1 MMMQIQKRVYEILGQ
16 AQGGDRVSRF
26 VDRFLTI
33 LIVSNVL
40 AVSLESVE
48 SIGSAFRLE
57 FAVFEIFS
65 VIIFGSEYILRLWS
79 AAAKEDSAYKSSFGK
94 RIEYILS
101 FNGLVDLAA
110 ILPSLISMFIGSSDL
125 RWIRVVRLLRLL
137 KMSNYS
143 TALEDLGSAI
153 YEERR
158 SFLAALY
165 LFTLALFIASAL
177 MYVLEHQAQPK
188 AFASIPESMW
198 WALITLTT
206 VGYGDVSP
214 ITPLG
219 KMVGALTA
227 LIGVCTVALLTGI
240 IASAFTSQIEKR
252 KVLMKAEIAAAFS
265 DGIIMDAELK
275 KIEDMRRRFNMNED
289 HIAAIIEI
297 ISDGKKR

>member
-1 MMMQIQKRVYEILGQ
+1 MQIQKRVYEILGQ
-16 AQGGDRVSRF
+16 AQNGDKVSSF

-33 LIVSNVL
+33 LIITNVL

-48 SIGSAFRLE
+48 TIGSAFRQE
-57 FAVFEIFS
+57 FAAFEMFSIIVF
-65 VIIFGSEYILRLWS
+65 GTEYILRLWS
-79 AAAKEDSAYKSSFGK
+79 AVAKEDSAHKTPFGK

-110 ILPSLISMFIGSSDL
+110 LLPSLISMFVGSADL
-125 RWIRVVRLLRLL
+125 RWIRVVRILRLL

-153 YEERR
+153 YEERQ

-177 MYVLEHQAQPK
+177 MYVLEHQAQPD

-214 ITPLG
+214 ITTLG

-252 KVLMKAEIAAAFS
+252 KALMEAEIAAAFS
-265 DGIIMDAELK
+265 DGIITDNEMQ
-275 KIEDMRRRFNMNED
+275 KIEEMRRRFNMNEA
-289 HIAAIIEI
+289 HVAAIIEI
-297 ISDGKKR
+297 ITDGKK

>member
-1 MMMQIQKRVYEILGQ
+1 MVMQIQKRVYEILGQ
-16 AQGGDRVSRF
+16 AQNGDKVSSF

-33 LIVSNVL
+33 LIITNVL

-48 SIGSAFRLE
+48 TIGSAFRQE
-57 FAVFEIFS
+57 FAAFEMFSIIVF
-65 VIIFGSEYILRLWS
+65 GTEYILRLWS
-79 AAAKEDSAYKSSFGK
+79 AVAKEDSAHKTHFGK

-110 ILPSLISMFIGSSDL
+110 LLPSLISMFVGSADL
-125 RWIRVVRLLRLL
+125 RWIRVVRILRLL

-153 YEERR
+153 YEERQ

-177 MYVLEHQAQPK
+177 MYVLEHQAQPE

-214 ITPLG
+214 ITTLG

-252 KVLMKAEIAAAFS
+252 KALMEAEIAAAFS
-265 DGIIMDAELK
+265 DGIITDNEMQ
-275 KIEDMRRRFNMNED
+275 KIEEMRRRFNMNEA
-289 HIAAIIEI
+289 HVAAIIEI
-297 ISDGKKR
+297 ITDGKK

>member
-1 MMMQIQKRVYEILGQ
+1 MQIQKRVYEILGQ
-16 AQGGDRVSRF
+16 AQNGDKVSSF

-33 LIVSNVL
+33 LIITNVL

-48 SIGSAFRLE
+48 TIGSAFRQE
-57 FAVFEIFS
+57 FAAFEMFSIIVF
-65 VIIFGSEYILRLWS
+65 GTEYILRLWS
-79 AAAKEDSAYKSSFGK
+79 AVAKEDSAHKTPFGK

-110 ILPSLISMFIGSSDL
+110 LLPSLISMFVGSADL
-125 RWIRVVRLLRLL
+125 RWIRVVRILRLL

-153 YEERR
+153 YEERQ

-177 MYVLEHQAQPK
+177 MYVLEHQAQPE

-214 ITPLG
+214 ITTLG

-227 LIGVCTVALLTGI
+227 LIGVGTVALLTGI

-252 KVLMKAEIAAAFS
+252 KALMEAEIAAAFS
-265 DGIIMDAELK
+265 DGIITDNEMQ
-275 KIEDMRRRFNMNED
+275 KIEEMRRRFNMNEA
-289 HIAAIIEI
+289 HVAAIIEI
-297 ISDGKKR
+297 ITDGKK

>member
-1 MMMQIQKRVYEILGQ
+1 MQIQKRVYEILGQ
-16 AQGGDRVSRF
+16 AQNGDKVSSF

-33 LIVSNVL
+33 LIITNVL

-48 SIGSAFRLE
+48 TIGSAFRQE
-57 FAVFEIFS
+57 FAAFEMFSIIVF
-65 VIIFGSEYILRLWS
+65 GTEYILRLWS
-79 AAAKEDSAYKSSFGK
+79 AVAKENSAHKTPFGK

-110 ILPSLISMFIGSSDL
+110 LLPSLISMFVGSADL
-125 RWIRVVRLLRLL
+125 RWIRVVRILRLL

-153 YEERR
+153 YEERQ

-177 MYVLEHQAQPK
+177 MYVLEHQAQPE

-214 ITPLG
+214 ITTLG

-252 KVLMKAEIAAAFS
+252 KALMEAEIAAAFS
-265 DGIIMDAELK
+265 DGIITDNEMQ
-275 KIEDMRRRFNMNED
+275 KIEEMRRRFNMNED
-289 HIAAIIEI
+289 HVAAIIEI
-297 ISDGKKR
+297 ITDVKK

>member
-1 MMMQIQKRVYEILGQ
+1 MVMQIQKRVYEILGQ
-16 AQGGDRVSRF
+16 AQNGDKVSSF

-33 LIVSNVL
+33 LIITNVL

-48 SIGSAFRLE
+48 TIGSAFRQE
-57 FAVFEIFS
+57 FAAFEMFSIIVF
-65 VIIFGSEYILRLWS
+65 GTEYILRLWS
-79 AAAKEDSAYKSSFGK
+79 AVAKEDSAHKTPFGK

-110 ILPSLISMFIGSSDL
+110 LLPSLISMFVGSADL
-125 RWIRVVRLLRLL
+125 RWIRVVRILRLL

-153 YEERR
+153 YEERQ

-165 LFTLALFIASAL
+165 LFTLALFIASTL
-177 MYVLEHQAQPK
+177 MYVLEHQAQPE

-214 ITPLG
+214 ITTLG

-240 IASAFTSQIEKR
+240 IASAFTNQIEKH
-252 KVLMKAEIAAAFS
+252 KALMEAEIAAAFS
-265 DGIIMDAELK
+265 DGIITDNEMQ
-275 KIEDMRRRFNMNED
+275 KIEEMRRRFNMNEA
-289 HIAAIIEI
+289 HVAAIIEI
-297 ISDGKKR
+297 ITDGKK

>member
-1 MMMQIQKRVYEILGQ
+1 MLIQKRVYEILGQ
-16 AQGGDRVSRF
+16 AQNGDKVSSF

-33 LIVSNVL
+33 LIITNVL

-48 SIGSAFRLE
+48 TIGSAFRQE
-57 FAVFEIFS
+57 FAAFEMFSIIVF
-65 VIIFGSEYILRLWS
+65 GTEYILRLWS
-79 AAAKEDSAYKSSFGK
+79 AVAKEDSAHKTPFGK

-110 ILPSLISMFIGSSDL
+110 LLPSLISMFVGSADL
-125 RWIRVVRLLRLL
+125 RWIRVVRILRLL

-153 YEERR
+153 YEERQ

-177 MYVLEHQAQPK
+177 MYVLEHQAQPE

-214 ITPLG
+214 ITTLG

-252 KVLMKAEIAAAFS
+252 KALMEAEIAAAFS
-265 DGIIMDAELK
+265 DGIITDNEMQ
-275 KIEDMRRRFNMNED
+275 KIEEMRRRFNMNEA
-289 HIAAIIEI
+289 HVAAIIEI
-297 ISDGKKR
+297 IADGKK

>member
-1 MMMQIQKRVYEILGQ
+1 MQIQKRVYEILGQ
-16 AQGGDRVSRF
+16 AQNGDKVSSF

-33 LIVSNVL
+33 LIITNVL

-48 SIGSAFRLE
+48 TIGSAFRQE
-57 FAVFEIFS
+57 FAAFEMFSIIVF
-65 VIIFGSEYILRLWS
+65 GTEYILRLWS
-79 AAAKEDSAYKSSFGK
+79 AVAKEDSAHKTPFGK

-110 ILPSLISMFIGSSDL
+110 LLPSLISMFVGSADL
-125 RWIRVVRLLRLL
+125 RWIRVVRILRLL

-153 YEERR
+153 YEERQ

-177 MYVLEHQAQPK
+177 MYVLEHQAQPE

-214 ITPLG
+214 ITTLG

-252 KVLMKAEIAAAFS
+252 KALMEAEIAAAFS
-265 DGIIMDAELK
+265 DGIITDNEMQ
-275 KIEDMRRRFNMNED
+275 KIEEMRRRFNMNEE
-289 HIAAIIEI
+289 HIEAIIEI
-297 ISDGKKR
+297 ITDGKK

>member
-1 MMMQIQKRVYEILGQ
+1 MQIQKRVYEILGQ
-16 AQGGDRVSRF
+16 AQNGDKVSSF

-33 LIVSNVL
+33 LIITNVL

-48 SIGSAFRLE
+48 TIGSAFRQE
-57 FAVFEIFS
+57 FEAFEMFSIIVF
-65 VIIFGSEYILRLWS
+65 GTEYILRLWS
-79 AAAKEDSAYKSSFGK
+79 AVAKEDSAHKTPFGK

-110 ILPSLISMFIGSSDL
+110 LLPSLISMFVGSADL
-125 RWIRVVRLLRLL
+125 RWIRVVRILRLL

-153 YEERR
+153 YEERQ

-177 MYVLEHQAQPK
+177 MYVLEHQAQPE

-214 ITPLG
+214 ITTLG

-252 KVLMKAEIAAAFS
+252 KALMEAEIAAAFS
-265 DGIIMDAELK
+265 DGIITDNEMQ
-275 KIEDMRRRFNMNED
+275 KIEEMRRRFNMNEA
-289 HIAAIIEI
+289 HVAAIIEI
-297 ISDGKKR
+297 ITDGKK

>member
-1 MMMQIQKRVYEILGQ
+1 MLIQKRVYEILGQ
-16 AQGGDRVSRF
+16 AQNGDKVSSF

-33 LIVSNVL
+33 LIITNVL

-48 SIGSAFRLE
+48 TIGSAFRQE
-57 FAVFEIFS
+57 FAAFEMFSIIVF
-65 VIIFGSEYILRLWS
+65 GTEYILRLWS
-79 AAAKEDSAYKSSFGK
+79 AVAKEDSAHKTPFGK

-110 ILPSLISMFIGSSDL
+110 LLPSLISMFVGSADL
-125 RWIRVVRLLRLL
+125 RWIRVVRILRLL

-153 YEERR
+153 YEERQ

-177 MYVLEHQAQPK
+177 MYVLEHQAQPE

-214 ITPLG
+214 ITTLG

-252 KVLMKAEIAAAFS
+252 KALMEAEIAAAFS
-265 DGIIMDAELK
+265 DGIITDNEMQ
-275 KIEDMRRRFNMNED
+275 KIEEMRRRFNMNEA
-289 HIAAIIEI
+289 HVAAIIEI
-297 ISDGKKR
+297 ITDGKK

>member
-1 MMMQIQKRVYEILGQ
+1 MQIQKRVYEILGQ
-16 AQGGDRVSRF
+16 AQNGDKVSSF

-33 LIVSNVL
+33 LIITNVL

-48 SIGSAFRLE
+48 TIGSAFRQE
-57 FAVFEIFS
+57 FAAFEMFSIIVF
-65 VIIFGSEYILRLWS
+65 GTEYILRLWS
-79 AAAKEDSAYKSSFGK
+79 AVAKEDSAHKTPFGK

-110 ILPSLISMFIGSSDL
+110 LLPSLISMFVGSADL
-125 RWIRVVRLLRLL
+125 RWIRVVRILRLL

-153 YEERR
+153 YEERQ

-165 LFTLALFIASAL
+165 LFTLALFIASTL
-177 MYVLEHQAQPK
+177 MYVLEHQAQPE

-214 ITPLG
+214 ITTLG

-240 IASAFTSQIEKR
+240 IASAFTNQIEKH
-252 KVLMKAEIAAAFS
+252 KALMEAEIAAAFS
-265 DGIIMDAELK
+265 DGIITDNEMQ
-275 KIEDMRRRFNMNED
+275 KIEEMRRRFNMNEA
-289 HIAAIIEI
+289 HVAAIIEI
-297 ISDGKKR
+297 ITDGKK

>member
-1 MMMQIQKRVYEILGQ
+1 MQIQKRVYEILGQ
-16 AQGGDRVSRF
+16 AQNGDKVSSF

-33 LIVSNVL
+33 LIITNVL

-48 SIGSAFRLE
+48 TIGSAFRQE
-57 FAVFEIFS
+57 FAAFEMFSIIVF
-65 VIIFGSEYILRLWS
+65 GTEYILRLWS
-79 AAAKEDSAYKSSFGK
+79 AVAKENSAHKTPFGK
-94 RIEYILS
+94 RIEYIFS

-110 ILPSLISMFIGSSDL
+110 LLPSLISMFVGSADL
-125 RWIRVVRLLRLL
+125 RWIRVVRILRLL

-153 YEERR
+153 YEERQ

-177 MYVLEHQAQPK
+177 MYVLEHQAQPE

-214 ITPLG
+214 ITTLG

-252 KVLMKAEIAAAFS
+252 KALMEAEIAAAFS
-265 DGIIMDAELK
+265 DGIITDNEMQ
-275 KIEDMRRRFNMNED
+275 KIEEMRRRFNMNEA
-289 HIAAIIEI
+289 HVAAIIEI
-297 ISDGKKR
+297 ITDGKK

>member
-1 MMMQIQKRVYEILGQ
+1 MQIQKRVYEILGQ
-16 AQGGDRVSRF
+16 AQNGDKVSSF

-33 LIVSNVL
+33 LIITNVL

-48 SIGSAFRLE
+48 TIGSAFRQE
-57 FAVFEIFS
+57 FAAFEMFSIIVF
-65 VIIFGSEYILRLWS
+65 GTEYILRLWS
-79 AAAKEDSAYKSSFGK
+79 AVAKENSAHKTPFGK

-110 ILPSLISMFIGSSDL
+110 LLPSLISMFVGSADL
-125 RWIRVVRLLRLL
+125 RWIRVVRILRLL

-153 YEERR
+153 YEERQ

-177 MYVLEHQAQPK
+177 MYVLEHQAQPE

-214 ITPLG
+214 ITTLG

-252 KVLMKAEIAAAFS
+252 KALMEAEIAAAFS
-265 DGIIMDAELK
+265 DGIITDNEMQ
-275 KIEDMRRRFNMNED
+275 KIEEMRRRFNMNEA
-289 HIAAIIEI
+289 HVAAIIEI
-297 ISDGKKR
+297 ITDGKK

>member
-1 MMMQIQKRVYEILGQ
+1 MQIQKRVYEILGQ
-16 AQGGDRVSRF
+16 AQNGDKVSRF

-33 LIVSNVL
+33 LIITNVL

-48 SIGSAFRLE
+48 TIGSAFRQE
-57 FAVFEIFS
+57 FAAFEMFSIIVF
-65 VIIFGSEYILRLWS
+65 GTEYILRLWS
-79 AAAKEDSAYKSSFGK
+79 AVAKEDSAHKTPFGK

-110 ILPSLISMFIGSSDL
+110 LLPSLISMFVGSADL
-125 RWIRVVRLLRLL
+125 RWIRVVRILRLL

-153 YEERR
+153 YEERQ

-177 MYVLEHQAQPK
+177 MYVLEHQAQPE

-214 ITPLG
+214 ITTLG

-252 KVLMKAEIAAAFS
+252 KALMEAEIAAAFS
-265 DGIIMDAELK
+265 DGIITDNEMQ
-275 KIEDMRRRFNMNED
+275 KIEEMRRRFNMNEE
-289 HIAAIIEI
+289 HIEAIIEI
-297 ISDGKKR
+297 ITDGKK

>member
-1 MMMQIQKRVYEILGQ
+1 MLIQKRVYEILGQ
-16 AQGGDRVSRF
+16 AQNGDKVSSF

-33 LIVSNVL
+33 LIITNVL

-48 SIGSAFRLE
+48 TIGSAFRQE
-57 FAVFEIFS
+57 FAAFEMFSIIVF
-65 VIIFGSEYILRLWS
+65 GTEYILRLWS
-79 AAAKEDSAYKSSFGK
+79 AVAKEDSAHKTPFGK

-110 ILPSLISMFIGSSDL
+110 LLPSLISMFVGSADL
-125 RWIRVVRLLRLL
+125 RWIRVVRILRLL

-153 YEERR
+153 YEERQ

-177 MYVLEHQAQPK
+177 MYVLEHQAQPE

-214 ITPLG
+214 ITTLG
-219 KMVGALTA
+219 KMVGAITA

-252 KVLMKAEIAAAFS
+252 KALMEAEIAAAFS
-265 DGIIMDAELK
+265 DGIITDNEMQ
-275 KIEDMRRRFNMNED
+275 KIEEMRRRFNMNEE
-289 HIAAIIEI
+289 HIEAIIEI
-297 ISDGKKR
+297 ITDGKK

>member
-1 MMMQIQKRVYEILGQ
+1 MLIQKRVYEILGQ
-16 AQGGDRVSRF
+16 AQNGDKVSSF

-33 LIVSNVL
+33 LIITNVL

-48 SIGSAFRLE
+48 TIGSAFRQE
-57 FAVFEIFS
+57 CAAFEMFSIIVF
-65 VIIFGSEYILRLWS
+65 GTEYILRLWS
-79 AAAKEDSAYKSSFGK
+79 AVAKEDSAHKTPFGK

-110 ILPSLISMFIGSSDL
+110 LLPSLISMFVGSADL
-125 RWIRVVRLLRLL
+125 RWIRVVRILRLL

-153 YEERR
+153 YEERQ

-177 MYVLEHQAQPK
+177 MYVLEHQAQPE

-214 ITPLG
+214 ITTLG

-252 KVLMKAEIAAAFS
+252 KALMEAEIAAAFS
-265 DGIIMDAELK
+265 DGIITDNEMQ
-275 KIEDMRRRFNMNED
+275 KIEEMRRRFNMNEA
-289 HIAAIIEI
+289 HVAAIIEI
-297 ISDGKKR
+297 ITDGKK

>member
-1 MMMQIQKRVYEILGQ
+1 MLIQKRVYEILVQ
-16 AQGGDRVSRF
+16 AQNGDKVSSF

-33 LIVSNVL
+33 LIITNVL

-48 SIGSAFRLE
+48 TIGSAFRQE
-57 FAVFEIFS
+57 FAAFEMFSIIVF
-65 VIIFGSEYILRLWS
+65 GTEYILRLWS
-79 AAAKEDSAYKSSFGK
+79 AVAKEDSAHKTPFGK

-110 ILPSLISMFIGSSDL
+110 LLPSLISMFVGSADL
-125 RWIRVVRLLRLL
+125 RWIRVVRILRLL

-153 YEERR
+153 YEERQ

-177 MYVLEHQAQPK
+177 MYVLEHQAQPE

-214 ITPLG
+214 ITTLG

-252 KVLMKAEIAAAFS
+252 KALMEAEIAAAFS
-265 DGIIMDAELK
+265 DGIITDNEMQ
-275 KIEDMRRRFNMNED
+275 KIEEMRRRFNMNEE
-289 HIAAIIEI
+289 HIEAIIEI
-297 ISDGKKR
+297 ITDGKK

>member
-1 MMMQIQKRVYEILGQ
+1 MKIQKRVYEILGQ
-16 AQGGDRVSRF
+16 AQNGDKVSSF

-33 LIVSNVL
+33 LIITNVL

-48 SIGSAFRLE
+48 TIGSAFRQE
-57 FAVFEIFS
+57 FAAFEMFSIIVF
-65 VIIFGSEYILRLWS
+65 GTEYILRLWS
-79 AAAKEDSAYKSSFGK
+79 AVAKEDSAHKTPFGK

-110 ILPSLISMFIGSSDL
+110 LLPSLISMFVGSADL
-125 RWIRVVRLLRLL
+125 RWIRVVRILRLL

-153 YEERR
+153 YEERQ

-177 MYVLEHQAQPK
+177 MYVLEHQAQPE

-214 ITPLG
+214 ITTLG

-252 KVLMKAEIAAAFS
+252 KALMEAEIAAAFS
-265 DGIIMDAELK
+265 DGIITDNEMQ
-275 KIEDMRRRFNMNED
+275 KIEEMRRRFNMNEA
-289 HIAAIIEI
+289 HVAAIIEI
-297 ISDGKKR
+297 ITDGKK

>member
-1 MMMQIQKRVYEILGQ
+1 MLIQKRVYEILGQ
-16 AQGGDRVSRF
+16 AQNGDKVSSY

-33 LIVSNVL
+33 LIITNVL

-48 SIGSAFRLE
+48 TIGSAFRQE
-57 FAVFEIFS
+57 FAAFEIFS
-65 VIIFGSEYILRLWS
+65 IIVFGTEYILRLWS
-79 AAAKEDSAYKSSFGK
+79 AVAKEDSAHKTPFGK

-110 ILPSLISMFIGSSDL
+110 LLPSLISMFVGSADL
-125 RWIRVVRLLRLL
+125 RWIRVVRILRLL

-153 YEERR
+153 YEERQ

-177 MYVLEHQAQPK
+177 MYVLEHQAQPE

-214 ITPLG
+214 VTTLG

-252 KVLMKAEIAAAFS
+252 KALMEAEIAAAFS
-265 DGIIMDAELK
+265 DGIITDNEMQ
-275 KIEDMRRRFNMNED
+275 KIEEMRRRFNMNEA
-289 HIAAIIEI
+289 HVAAIIEI
-297 ISDGKKR
+297 ITDGKK

>member
-1 MMMQIQKRVYEILGQ
+1 MLIQKRVYEILGQ
-16 AQGGDRVSRF
+16 AQNGDKVSSF

-33 LIVSNVL
+33 LIITNVL

-48 SIGSAFRLE
+48 TIGSAFRQE
-57 FAVFEIFS
+57 FAAFEMFSIIVF
-65 VIIFGSEYILRLWS
+65 GTEYILRLWS
-79 AAAKEDSAYKSSFGK
+79 AVAKEDSAHKTPFGK

-110 ILPSLISMFIGSSDL
+110 LLPSLISMFGGSADL
-125 RWIRVVRLLRLL
+125 RWIRVVRILRLL

-153 YEERR
+153 YEERQ

-177 MYVLEHQAQPK
+177 MYVLEHQAQPE

-214 ITPLG
+214 ITTLG

-252 KVLMKAEIAAAFS
+252 KALMEAEIAAAFS
-265 DGIIMDAELK
+265 DGIITDNEMQ
-275 KIEDMRRRFNMNED
+275 KIEEMRRRFNMNED

-297 ISDGKKR
+297 ITDGKK

>member
-1 MMMQIQKRVYEILGQ
+1 MQIQKRVYEILGQ
-16 AQGGDRVSRF
+16 AQNGDKVSSF

-33 LIVSNVL
+33 LIITNVL

-48 SIGSAFRLE
+48 TIGSAFRQE
-57 FAVFEIFS
+57 FAAFEMFSIIVF
-65 VIIFGSEYILRLWS
+65 GTEYILRLWS
-79 AAAKEDSAYKSSFGK
+79 AVAKEDSAHKTPFGK

-110 ILPSLISMFIGSSDL
+110 LLPSLISMFVGSADL
-125 RWIRVVRLLRLL
+125 RWIRVVRILRLL

-153 YEERR
+153 YEERQ

-177 MYVLEHQAQPK
+177 MYVLEHQAQPE

-214 ITPLG
+214 ITTLG

-252 KVLMKAEIAAAFS
+252 KALMEAEIAVAFS
-265 DGIIMDAELK
+265 DGIITDNEMQ
-275 KIEDMRRRFNMNED
+275 KIEEMRRRFNMNEA
-289 HIAAIIEI
+289 HVAAIIEI
-297 ISDGKKR
+297 ITDGKK

>member
-1 MMMQIQKRVYEILGQ
+1 MLIQKRVYEILGQ
-16 AQGGDRVSRF
+16 AQNGDKVSSF

-33 LIVSNVL
+33 LIITNVL

-48 SIGSAFRLE
+48 TIGSAFRQE
-57 FAVFEIFS
+57 FAAFEMFSIIVF
-65 VIIFGSEYILRLWS
+65 GTEYILRLWS
-79 AAAKEDSAYKSSFGK
+79 AVAKEDSAHKTPFGK

-110 ILPSLISMFIGSSDL
+110 LLPSLISMFVGSADL
-125 RWIRVVRLLRLL
+125 RWIRVVRILRLL

-153 YEERR
+153 YEERQ

-177 MYVLEHQAQPK
+177 MYVLEHQAQPE

-214 ITPLG
+214 ITTLG

-227 LIGVCTVALLTGI
+227 LIGVRTVALLPGI

-252 KVLMKAEIAAAFS
+252 KALMEAEIAAAFS
-265 DGIIMDAELK
+265 DGIITDNEMQ
-275 KIEDMRRRFNMNED
+275 KIEEMRRRFNMNEA
-289 HIAAIIEI
+289 HVAAIIEI
-297 ISDGKKR
+297 ITDGKK

>member
-1 MMMQIQKRVYEILGQ
+1 MQIQKRVYEILGQ
-16 AQGGDRVSRF
+16 AQNGDKVSSF

-33 LIVSNVL
+33 LIITNVL

-48 SIGSAFRLE
+48 TIGSAFRQE
-57 FAVFEIFS
+57 FAAFEMFSIIVF
-65 VIIFGSEYILRLWS
+65 GTEYILRLWS
-79 AAAKEDSAYKSSFGK
+79 AVAKEDSAHKTPFGK

-110 ILPSLISMFIGSSDL
+110 LLPSLISMFVGSADL
-125 RWIRVVRLLRLL
+125 RWIRVVRILRLL

-153 YEERR
+153 YEERQ

-177 MYVLEHQAQPK
+177 MYVLEHQAQPE

-214 ITPLG
+214 ITTLG

-252 KVLMKAEIAAAFS
+252 KALMEAEIAAAFS
-265 DGIIMDAELK
+265 DGIITDNEMQ
-275 KIEDMRRRFNMNED
+275 KIEEMRRRFNMNEA
-289 HIAAIIEI
+289 HVAAIIEI
-297 ISDGKKR
+297 ITDGKK

>member
-1 MMMQIQKRVYEILGQ
+1 MQIQKRVYEILGQ
-16 AQGGDRVSRF
+16 AQNGDKVSSF

-33 LIVSNVL
+33 LIITNVL

-48 SIGSAFRLE
+48 TIGSAFRQE
-57 FAVFEIFS
+57 FAAFEMFSIIVF
-65 VIIFGSEYILRLWS
+65 GTEYILRIWS
-79 AAAKEDSAYKSSFGK
+79 AVAKEDSTHKTPFGK

-110 ILPSLISMFIGSSDL
+110 LLPSLISMFVGSADL
-125 RWIRVVRLLRLL
+125 RWIRVVRILRLL

-153 YEERR
+153 YEERQ

-177 MYVLEHQAQPK
+177 MYVLEHQAQPE

-214 ITPLG
+214 ITTLG

-252 KVLMKAEIAAAFS
+252 KALMEAEIAAAFS
-265 DGIIMDAELK
+265 DGIITDNEMQ
-275 KIEDMRRRFNMNED
+275 KIEEMRRRFNMNEA
-289 HIAAIIEI
+289 HVAAIIEI
-297 ISDGKKR
+297 ITDGKK

>member
-1 MMMQIQKRVYEILGQ
+1 MLIQKRVYEILGQ
-16 AQGGDRVSRF
+16 AQNGDKVSSF

-33 LIVSNVL
+33 LIITNVL

-48 SIGSAFRLE
+48 TIGSAFRQE
-57 FAVFEIFS
+57 FAAFEMFSIIVF
-65 VIIFGSEYILRLWS
+65 GTEYILRLWS
-79 AAAKEDSAYKSSFGK
+79 AVAKEDSAHKTPFGK

-110 ILPSLISMFIGSSDL
+110 LLPSLISMFVGSADL
-125 RWIRVVRLLRLL
+125 RWIRVVRILRLL

-153 YEERR
+153 YEERQ

-177 MYVLEHQAQPK
+177 MYVLEHQAQPE

-214 ITPLG
+214 ITTLG

-252 KVLMKAEIAAAFS
+252 KALMEAEIAAAFS
-265 DGIIMDAELK
+265 DGIITDNEMQ
-275 KIEDMRRRFNMNED
+275 KIEEMRRRFNMNEE
-289 HIAAIIEI
+289 HIEAIIEI
-297 ISDGKKR
+297 ITDGKK

>member
-1 MMMQIQKRVYEILGQ
+1 MQIQKRVYEILGQ
-16 AQGGDRVSRF
+16 AQNGDKVSSF

-33 LIVSNVL
+33 LIITNVL

-48 SIGSAFRLE
+48 TIGSAFRQE
-57 FAVFEIFS
+57 FAAFEMFSIIVF
-65 VIIFGSEYILRLWS
+65 GTEYILRLWS
-79 AAAKEDSAYKSSFGK
+79 AVAKEDSAHKTPFGK

-110 ILPSLISMFIGSSDL
+110 LLPSLISMFVGSADL
-125 RWIRVVRLLRLL
+125 RWIRVVRILRLL

-153 YEERR
+153 YEERQ

-177 MYVLEHQAQPK
+177 MYVLEHQAQPE

-214 ITPLG
+214 ITTLG

-252 KVLMKAEIAAAFS
+252 KALMEAEIAAAFS
-265 DGIIMDAELK
+265 DGIITDNEMQ
-275 KIEDMRRRFNMNED
+275 KIEEMRRRFNMNEA
-289 HIAAIIEI
+289 HVAAIIEI
-297 ISDGKKR
+297 IADGKK

>member
-1 MMMQIQKRVYEILGQ
+1 MQIQKRVYEILGQ
-16 AQGGDRVSRF
+16 AQNGDKVSSF

-33 LIVSNVL
+33 LIITNVL

-48 SIGSAFRLE
+48 TIGSAFRQE
-57 FAVFEIFS
+57 FAAFEMFSIIVF
-65 VIIFGSEYILRLWS
+65 GTEYILRLWS
-79 AAAKEDSAYKSSFGK
+79 AVAKEDSAHKTPFGK

-110 ILPSLISMFIGSSDL
+110 LLPSLISMFVGSADL
-125 RWIRVVRLLRLL
+125 RWIRVVRILRLL

-153 YEERR
+153 YEERQ

-177 MYVLEHQAQPK
+177 MYVLEHQAQPE

-214 ITPLG
+214 ITTLG

-252 KVLMKAEIAAAFS
+252 KALMEAEIAAAFS
-265 DGIIMDAELK
+265 DGIITDNEMQ
-275 KIEDMRRRFNMNED
+275 KIEEMRQRFNMNEA
-289 HIAAIIEI
+289 HVAAIIEI
-297 ISDGKKR
+297 ITDGKK

>member
-1 MMMQIQKRVYEILGQ
+1 MQIQKRIYEILGQ
-16 AQGGDRVSRF
+16 AQNGDKVSRF

-33 LIVSNVL
+33 LIITNVL

-48 SIGSAFRLE
+48 TIGSAFRQE
-57 FAVFEIFS
+57 FAAFEMFSIIVF
-65 VIIFGSEYILRLWS
+65 GTEYILRLWS
-79 AAAKEDSAYKSSFGK
+79 AAAKEDSAYKTPFGK

-110 ILPSLISMFIGSSDL
+110 LLPSLISMFVGSADL
-125 RWIRVVRLLRLL
+125 RWIRVVRILRLL

-153 YEERR
+153 YAERQ

-177 MYVLEHQAQPK
+177 MYVLEHQAQPR

-214 ITPLG
+214 ITTLG
-219 KMVGALTA
+219 KIVGALTA

-252 KVLMKAEIAAAFS
+252 KALLEAEIAAAFS
-265 DGIIMDAELK
+265 DGIITDNEMQ
-275 KIEDMRRRFNMNED
+275 KIEEMRRRFNMNEA
-289 HIAAIIEI
+289 HVAAIIEI
-297 ISDGKKR
+297 ITDGKK

>member
-1 MMMQIQKRVYEILGQ
+1 MFSI
-16 AQGGDRVSRF
+16 
-26 VDRFLTI
+26 
-33 LIVSNVL
+33 IV
-40 AVSLESVE
+40 
-48 SIGSAFRLE
+48 
-57 FAVFEIFS
+57 
-65 VIIFGSEYILRLWS
+65 FGTEYILRLWS
-79 AAAKEDSAYKSSFGK
+79 AVAKEDSAHKTPFGK

-110 ILPSLISMFIGSSDL
+110 LLPSLISMFVGSADL
-125 RWIRVVRLLRLL
+125 RWIRVVRILRLL

-153 YEERR
+153 YEERQ

-177 MYVLEHQAQPK
+177 MYVLEHQAQPE

-214 ITPLG
+214 ITTLG

-252 KVLMKAEIAAAFS
+252 KALMEAEIAAAFS
-265 DGIIMDAELK
+265 DGIITDNEMQ
-275 KIEDMRRRFNMNED
+275 KIEEMRRRFNMNEA
-289 HIAAIIEI
+289 HVAAIIEI
-297 ISDGKKR
+297 ITDGKK